1 MKILLIN
8 IYDNVSQYDTHCND
22 TMTLLNSKQ
31 INTYKHNTQ
40 YEI

>member
-8 IYDNVSQYDTHCND
+8 IYDNVSHNDTHCND

-31 INTYKHNTQ
+31 MYTYKLNTQ

>member
-8 IYDNVSQYDTHCND
+8 IYDNVSHNDTHCND
-22 TMTLLNSKQ
+22 TMTFTNSKQ
-31 INTYKHNTQ
+31 MYTYKHNTQ